1 LHLLIGAGTSNTE
14 GETFWVTFASMS
26 AGASLISPFL
36 DFPAL
41 LGCKTSF
48 DLYAYNLFTFTAYVS
63 AFLLCLLWST
73 ATPTDWA
80 HSGVSPASLI
90 SAREKPLPSLT
101 LAAYLRVYPLTRGLN
116 FPNGLGKTAAA
127 LAALACIL
135 IFLWAVLLK

>member
-1 LHLLIGAGTSNTE
+1 LHLLTGAGTSNTD
-14 GETFWVTFASMS
+14 GETFCVAFASWS
-26 AGASLISPFL
+26 AEASLISPFL

-73 ATPTDWA
+73 AIPTDWA
-80 HSGVSPASLI
+80 HCGVSPASFN

-101 LAAYLRVYPLTRGLN
+101 LAAYLRVYPLTSGLN
-116 FPNGLGKTAAA
+116 FPNGLGNKAAA
-127 LAALACIL
+127 LADLAYNL

>member
-1 LHLLIGAGTSNTE
+1 MHLFTGAGTSNTD
-14 GETFWVTFASMS
+14 GDLFWSTFASLS
-26 AGASLISPFL
+26 ADASLIRPFL

-41 LGCKTSF
+41 LGSKTSF

-73 ATPTDWA
+73 AIPTDWA
-80 HSGVSPASLI
+80 HCGVSPASLI

-116 FPNGLGKTAAA
+116 LPNGLGNRAAA
-127 LAALACIL
+127 LAALAWIL